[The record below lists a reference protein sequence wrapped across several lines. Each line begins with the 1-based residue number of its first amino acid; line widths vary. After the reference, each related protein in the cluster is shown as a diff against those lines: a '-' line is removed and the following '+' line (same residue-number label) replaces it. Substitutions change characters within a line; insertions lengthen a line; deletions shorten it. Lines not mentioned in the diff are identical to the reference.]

1 MKLISLSFSLACGI
15 FHNAIINSCS
25 LCLIIFQHATTG
37 QKEKEDK
44 VFFFQ
49 EGFDCWLLLPE
60 VTSLSRTLRNILVV
74 IRTHVK
80 AHPEDGANT
89 GESTY
94 NPPKSFIVRHGRV
107 GPEVLSLISCK
118 ELRSI
123 LLREP

>member
-1 MKLISLSFSLACGI
+1 MGHFITQLFARILYALLSSSMPRQGRKRRK
-15 FHNAIINSCS
+15 
-25 LCLIIFQHATTG
+25 TRY
-37 QKEKEDK
+37 
-44 VFFFQ
+44 FFFQ

-60 VTSLSRTLRNILVV
+60 VTLLSHTLSNILVV

-80 AHPEDGANT
+80 ARPEDGANT
-89 GESTY
+89 EENTY

-107 GPEVLSLISCK
+107 GPEVLSLISCT